1 MNIKTKFLSKS
12 LISSLILLTLSF
24 SVGAESLKS
33 RASLSD
39 SYTDYLL
46 FLKRQENLKII
57 SRTQDTFGN
66 GIPSSSY
73 NLKWNNDFFPTNMT
87 ALHAWVQNPANNS
100 YGEWRETDF
109 EKNEDCPG
117 FVAAN
122 TNSEKYVVST
132 SGKRENPTMVM
143 LATGNYVMATTE
155 CLNYSS
161 GHYKYDAQNQKC
173 SVRQATLQ
181 NCWVW

>member
-1 MNIKTKFLSKS
+1 MNLKIKFLIKN
-12 LISSLILLTLSF
+12 LISSAILLTLSF
-24 SVGAESLKS
+24 SVSAESLQS
-33 RASLSD
+33 RANLVD
-39 SYTDYLL
+39 NYTDYLL

-57 SRTQDTFGN
+57 SRNQDTFGN
-66 GIPSSSY
+66 GIPLSGH
-73 NLKWNNDFFPTNMT
+73 NLSWNKNLFPTN
-87 ALHAWVQNPANNS
+87 LGVLQAWVQNPANNS
-100 YGEWRETDF
+100 YGEWRDTDF
-109 EKNEDCPG
+109 EKKEDCPG
-117 FVAAN
+117 YVAVN

-132 SGKRENPTMVM
+132 SGKRENPSLVS
-143 LATGNYVMATTE
+143 LGGNNVMATTE